1 MSDSSGRVVRAFFEG
16 LALLAAV
23 CFAGYYAVS
32 GRSTADN
39 PVPRVISVQ
48 AETARPPAPP
58 PRPEPETP
66 PLDPEPTTEPVAA
79 PASLEDV
86 ISTAMPALVRV
97 ETTTGFGSGFFVKPD
112 TILTNNHVVGGN
124 TFVGVKRRDGQ
135 TVQAHV
141 DATAPEYDLAVL
153 RIPTADPMQPVLTM
167 GSALHA
173 RAGQDV
179 VALGTPLGLQN
190 TVTRGIVSA
199 LRQVGPVALVQT
211 DAAINPGN
219 SGGPMLNRNGQVV
232 AIATMTVRPGAGQGL
247 SFGVAIDHAR
257 ALMDGRLSTTSTAST
272 GSPSGGLNQLLA
284 TPPAAPAQSDD
295 VREQGARAFAIASAQ
310 LARIADSLDDRWR
323 SFVSVCY
330 RGQVAG
336 NFDRP
341 WFAVFDSSAMRG
353 TIPTGCDASF
363 SDIRQTATRIRQEV
377 ETAEEAARRA
387 GVYPGTRREILQ
399 RHRLAYLAR

>member
-179 VALGTPLGLQN
+179 VAL
-190 TVTRGIVSA
+190 
-199 LRQVGPVALVQT
+199 VQT

-377 ETAEEAARRA
+377 ETADEAARRA